1 MGDGS
6 QAELSGTAWASLLGF
21 AAAVVF
27 IIAAPT
33 IKILGTSR
41 KVTIDFG
48 NGPLLIAAVLLLTT
62 LIPWSALRA
71 GIVGDDS
78 IAPYVILILFFSLAY
93 ICISV
98 DCTGVFE
105 AVSFWAARRAGAS
118 TSRLFTA
125 FFLLSAALTIVTS
138 NDIVIL
144 CLTPI
149 IAYVCQHT
157 GADPIPLLMGQFVP
171 ANVLSLVLIIG
182 NPTNI
187 ILAGSQ
193 NITFFEYFKWMILPS
208 LAAGATAYIALRL
221 MYRTQ
226 LAQPLRASV
235 GAAGAVIKDRKGA
248 VVGLAVLAVVLVLLA
263 LSPLIQVSMAA
274 ITGAGAAV
282 MLVRDIVHDVRAS
295 STPAGGEAAQS
306 TAIAGPHQRLEDEEE
321 ALPQGGPGEPAPDHG
336 ATEGKAA
343 AAWDAA
349 ADGASSEAASGA
361 AAQPVDWTAAP
372 ALSAAEPARGGRSPG
387 DMSSAQGVAGSW
399 GHTPADK
406 NGESLPSV
414 PGEASVAA
422 EIVNNPQPPS
432 TATPSVFCERLPGYS
447 AVQRLAERLPT
458 VATILG
464 RMPWKLLPFVVA
476 MFTLTEALSIDGWV
490 GLLARALASV
500 VKGTGPVGASLFMLV
515 VSALA
520 CNVMNNQ
527 PMSIL
532 FARVLQHASF
542 QGVDPR
548 TFQAVVYALVAGSNL
563 GANITLIGALAGIM
577 WVTQTRAKGINITY
591 WAFARVGALLM
602 VPVILV
608 TGLVIGAEA

>member
-1 MGDGS
+1 
-6 QAELSGTAWASLLGF
+6 
-21 AAAVVF
+21 
-27 IIAAPT
+27 
-33 IKILGTSR
+33 
-41 KVTIDFG
+41 
-48 NGPLLIAAVLLLTT
+48 
-62 LIPWSALRA
+62 
-71 GIVGDDS
+71 
-78 IAPYVILILFFSLAY
+78 
-93 ICISV
+93 
-98 DCTGVFE
+98 
-105 AVSFWAARRAGAS
+105 
-118 TSRLFTA
+118 LFTA

-193 NITFFEYFKWMILPS
+193 NITFFGYLKWMMLPS
-208 LAAGATAYIALRL
+208 LAAGVTAYIALRL

-235 GAAGAVIKDRKGA
+235 DAAGAVIKDRRGA
-248 VVGLAVLAVVLVLLA
+248 WVGLSVLAVVLVLLA
-263 LSPLIQVSMAA
+263 LSPLIHISMAA

-295 STPAGGEAAQS
+295 SSPPGGAAAQS
-306 TAIAGPHQRLEDEEE
+306 AALAGPHLRLEDDEE
-321 ALPQGGPGEPAPDHG
+321 AIPQGGPGKPAPDRG
-336 ATEGKAA
+336 ATGKKAP

-349 ADGASSEAASGA
+349 ADGASCGAASGA
-361 AAQPVDWTAAP
+361 AAQPVDWTAAA
-372 ALSAAEPARGGRSPG
+372 ALSAAEPIGGGSSSG
-387 DMSSAQGVAGSW
+387 DRISAQGVAGSW
-399 GHTPADK
+399 GDMPAD
-406 NGESLPSV
+406 NNSGRLTSA
-414 PGEASVAA
+414 PGQGSGAA
-422 EIVNNPQPPS
+422 EIANQRQAPS
-432 TATPSVFCERLPGYS
+432 TPTLSVLCERLPGYS
-447 AVQRLAERLPT
+447 AVQRLAQRLPT

-515 VSALA
+515 ISALA

-602 VPVILV
+602 MPVILV